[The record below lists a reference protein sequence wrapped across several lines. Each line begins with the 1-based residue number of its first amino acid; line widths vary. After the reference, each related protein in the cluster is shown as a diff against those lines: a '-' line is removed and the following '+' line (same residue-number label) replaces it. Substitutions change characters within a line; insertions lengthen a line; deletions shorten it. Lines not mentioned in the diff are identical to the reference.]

1 MNFLEKN
8 RFLRKKKKRSKLTI
22 LFLLLLFT
30 SISNAQVINI
40 ESRRFLH
47 DTDGWVGKV
56 EANFSAVQNIQQ
68 VITVGCNVH
77 AQYQKNRHR
86 FLEISDLAFVKAG
99 NKDFVN
105 SGYQHFRYNYKINN
119 WITGE
124 AFVQAQYNKALLL
137 DERYLAGAGPR
148 FKLWKREH
156 FRCYFA
162 ALYMYEYEWRNN
174 YKIENENDR
183 LSSYLSFSLFY
194 PKFDI
199 TSTTFYQPNLGYIDD
214 YRIAND
220 TSLEILL
227 TNKFNFKMGLIL
239 LYDTRQPPGVPDLT
253 YAVRNG
259 ISYKF

>member
-1 MNFLEKN
+1 LETN
-8 RFLRKKKKRSKLTI
+8 LSPKKRRTENKLTLFFLSI
-22 LFLLLLFT
+22 LFAFT
-30 SISNAQVINI
+30 SQAQVINI

-47 DTDGWVGKV
+47 DTDGWVGKI

-68 VITVGCNVH
+68 VVTVGCNIH

-105 SGYQHFRYNYKINN
+105 SGYQHFRYNYKINK

-137 DERYLAGAGPR
+137 DERYLAGIGPR
-148 FKLWKREH
+148 FKLSKREH

-162 ALYMYEYEWRNN
+162 ALYMYEYEWRDNYRMHNRNN
-174 YKIENENDR
+174 R
-183 LSSYLSFSLFY
+183 LSSYLTLSLFY
-194 PKFDI
+194 QKFDI

-227 TNKFNFKMGLIL
+227 TNKFNFKMGVVL